1 MRQYGSFISTI
12 LKKQQV
18 ERTNVLILH
27 VKHMIKRL

>member
-12 LKKQQV
+12 LKKHHV